1 MAQMDYSQ
9 FSFCVPLSNRQIK
22 DSVFWGQINFPL
34 DPAKW
39 FIIPGSAGTKRRPFF
54 SKLIVTARKKTII
67 ERVSPFD
74 LDSNSNSQSAIHLSK
89 KNLI

>member
-1 MAQMDYSQ
+1 MGANQL
-9 FSFCVPLSNRQIK
+9 SFGPSEMVHHPRISWHKEKAI
-22 DSVFWGQINFPL
+22 
-34 DPAKW
+34 
-39 FIIPGSAGTKRRPFF
+39 F

-89 KNLI
+89 KTLFSSQAVDE